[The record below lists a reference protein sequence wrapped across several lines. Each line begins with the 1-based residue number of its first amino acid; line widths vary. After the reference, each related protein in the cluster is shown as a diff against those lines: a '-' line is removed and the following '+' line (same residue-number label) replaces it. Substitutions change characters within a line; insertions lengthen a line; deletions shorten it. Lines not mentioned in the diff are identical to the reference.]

1 MEYARNQIVEVNRKQ
16 ESEND
21 SFTPARYQQFYRHFP
36 DHANQVLDV
45 GCNTGRGGATLK
57 KCDPRLELTGLDCVP
72 ERVAA
77 SNRNLYS
84 RCHCGF
90 STEIPVPND
99 SFDVVVAGEFIEHLP
114 PGQVDAT
121 LTEFFRILRLKGR
134 LLLTTP
140 NPNYLKNKLK
150 ALSVMLEPSHLSQHY
165 PDCLAFR
172 LRAIGFSGIKV
183 LGSGRVS
190 RVLGQRFPL
199 LSVYGSYLIRADKW

>member
-1 MEYARNQIVEVNRKQ
+1 
-16 ESEND
+16 
-21 SFTPARYQQFYRHFP
+21 
-36 DHANQVLDV
+36 
-45 GCNTGRGGATLK
+45 
-57 KCDPRLELTGLDCVP
+57 P